1 MITHYAVCLSSRI
14 GGPTV
19 SIAIHSN
26 RVAAATPV
34 VLTEGQSV
42 APACIDPLI
51 RSHGMWAEH

>member
-1 MITHYAVCLSSRI
+1 MQSVSPPV

-19 SIAIHSN
+19 SITTHRD

-51 RSHGMWAEH
+51 RSHGMWAKQWYT

>member
-1 MITHYAVCLSSRI
+1 MQSVSPPV

-19 SIAIHSN
+19 SITTHRD

-51 RSHGMWAEH
+51 RSHGMWAKHWYT

>member
-1 MITHYAVCLSSRI
+1 MQSVSPPI

-19 SIAIHSN
+19 SIAFHSAQQ
-26 RVAAATPV
+26 AAATPV

-51 RSHGMWAEH
+51 RSHGMWAKH

>member
-1 MITHYAVCLSSRI
+1 MQSVSPPV

-19 SIAIHSN
+19 SIAFH
-26 RVAAATPV
+26 RDQTPAVAAAPV

-51 RSHGMWAEH
+51 RSHGMWAKH